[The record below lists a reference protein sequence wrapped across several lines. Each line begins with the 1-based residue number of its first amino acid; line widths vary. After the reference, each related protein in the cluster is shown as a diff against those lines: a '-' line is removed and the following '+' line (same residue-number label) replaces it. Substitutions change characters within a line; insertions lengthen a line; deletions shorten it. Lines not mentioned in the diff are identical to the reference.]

1 MWTQLRDETL
11 PTSGALTHSRGLL
24 SPGSRQELGLGRRVS
39 TTKRLFGISI
49 VLGAIPGTGDTAVSR
64 REGNR
69 DPGLK
74 KETRQTLAAVIVMP
88 RIKAR

>member
-64 REGNR
+64 REES
-69 DPGLK
+69 PTLQELLFQQLK
-74 KETRQTLAAVIVMP
+74 G
-88 RIKAR
+88 